1 MRAWAL
7 ILWKNI
13 AATHVGA
20 DLLISH
26 KQMRFQFDSITGINV
41 EMVLCVFLIP
51 ESTLY
56 LNPTLLNLA
65 SGLILI
71 Q

>member
-1 MRAWAL
+1 MDL
-7 ILWKNI
+7 DTVEKHY
-13 AATHVGA
+13 THVMVGA
-20 DLLISH
+20 DLLISY
-26 KQMRFQFDSITGINV
+26 KQIKFHFDSITWINV

-51 ESTLY
+51 ESPLY
-56 LNPTLLNLA
+56 LNPTLQHLA